1 MQGPSRREV
10 FAMSAAATAA
20 AALPAGAARAQ
31 GTEGATPP
39 GPLSPAFRYSVGE
52 IAVWPVYDGMRGFP
66 LQDGFVTNAS
76 LDEVRGAFEN
86 AMRGTETIE
95 NPFTPTL
102 IRTGDRLV
110 LIDTGNGPQEGE
122 SPVGRLVD
130 NLAAAGIAPGDIDM
144 VVISHFHG
152 DHIAGLRDASG
163 APMFPNAELLVPEA
177 EVAYWLDEGEMSRAP
192 EGRRGS
198 FERAMSLFDGLE
210 RRPFKGGDEIAPG
223 IVAVDAHGHAPGH
236 MAFRVQSGSD
246 GLLLISDAAHLP
258 FLFVSNPQWSV
269 RFDMDPEMA
278 RETRHR
284 LLDEAAAD
292 RLMIAGYHWGFPNV
306 GHVRRAGAGFDFLR
320 APWPS

>member
-31 GTEGATPP
+31 GAEGATPP
-39 GPLSPAFRYSVGE
+39 GPLSPAFRYSIGE
-52 IAVWPVYDGMRGFP
+52 IAVWPVFDGMRSVP
-66 LQDGFVTNAS
+66 LQDGFVTNAP
-76 LDEVRGAFEN
+76 LDEVRGAFES
-86 AMRGTETIE
+86 AMRSPETIE

-152 DHIAGLRDASG
+152 DHISGLRDASG
-163 APMFPNAELLVPEA
+163 APMFPNAELLVPEG

-192 EGRRGS
+192 EGRRAG
-198 FERAMSLFDGLE
+198 FERAMSLFEGLE
-210 RRPFKGGDEIAPG
+210 RRPFKGGDELAPG

-236 MAFRVQSGSD
+236 MAFRVQSGSQ

-258 FLFVSNPQWSV
+258 FLFVSNPDWSL

-278 RETRHR
+278 RATRRR

-306 GHVRRAGAGFDFLR
+306 GHVRQAGTGFDFLR

>member
-31 GTEGATPP
+31 GAEAGSAP

-76 LDEVRGAFEN
+76 LDEVRGAFET

-102 IRTGDRLV
+102 IRSGDRLV

-152 DHIAGLRDASG
+152 DHISGLRDASG
-163 APMFPNAELLVPEA
+163 APMFPNAELLVPEG

-192 EGRRGS
+192 EGRRAG
-198 FERAMSLFDGLE
+198 FERATSLFDGLE
-210 RRPFKGGDEIAPG
+210 RRPYAGGDELAPG

-236 MAFRVQSGSD
+236 MAFRVQSGSE

-258 FLFVSNPQWSV
+258 FLI
-269 RFDMDPEMA
+269 
-278 RETRHR
+278 RE
-284 LLDEAAAD
+284 A
-292 RLMIAGYHWGFPNV
+292 IPNV
-306 GHVRRAGAGFDFLR
+306 GSPFRHGYPDMSAGEPRRRLARRGRRAGRTGL
-320 APWPS
+320 

>member
-1 MQGPSRREV
+1 MPSPTRRDV
-10 FAMSAAATAA
+10 FALTAGAAAT

-31 GTEGATPP
+31 SAEAGPP
-39 GPLSPAFRYSVGE
+39 GPLTPAFRYSVGD

-76 LDEVRGAFEN
+76 LDEVRSAFTD

-122 SPVGRLVD
+122 SPVGRLVE
-130 NLAAAGIAPGDIDM
+130 NLAAAGIAPGDIDT

-152 DHIAGLRDASG
+152 DHISGLRDASG
-163 APMFPNAELLVPEA
+163 APMFPNAEIRAPEG
-177 EVAYWLDEGEMSRAP
+177 ELAYWLDEGEMSRAP
-192 EGRRGS
+192 EGRRGG
-198 FERAMSLFDGLE
+198 FERAMAIFDGLDA
-210 RRPFKGGDEIAPG
+210 RPFAGGDELAPG
-223 IVAVDAHGHAPGH
+223 LVAVDAHGHAPGH
-236 MAFRVQSGSD
+236 MAFSVQSGND

-258 FLFVSNPQWSV
+258 FLFVRNPGWSV

-278 RETRHR
+278 RETRRR
-284 LLDEAAAD
+284 LLDRAAAD

-306 GHVRRAGAGFDFLR
+306 GHVRPAGDGYDFVR
-320 APWPS
+320 IPWPS